1 MPPPAP
7 SWGRTCPTATLPAAD
22 IWLTLSELSTWPRER
37 LRLSQRLSL
46 RLTPLCSTGPTDSRE
61 CTTPPSTTTSTPLP
75 TPATPIASTSLLT
88 TTSAT
93 GSPSMERERLRLSPS
108 STDSTASSTTPTTP
122 PTTPTL
128 LPTPPTPSA
137 PTGTSSSLLPT
148 TEGMELSTTTEL
160 LSPLTSQPATQQD

>member
-7 SWGRTCPTATLPAAD
+7 SWGRTCPTAMLPAAD
-22 IWLTLSELSTWPRER
+22 IWLTLSEPSTWPRER
-37 LRLSQRLSL
+37 LRPSQRLSL
-46 RLTPLCSTGPTDSRE
+46 RLTPLCSTGPTASRE

-75 TPATPIASTSLLT
+75 TPATGSPSTSLLT

-93 GSPSMERERLRLSPS
+93 GSPSMARERLRLSPS
-108 STDSTASSTTPTTP
+108 STDSRASSTTPTTT
-122 PTTPTL
+122 PTPPTL

-148 TEGMELSTTTEL
+148 TEDMELSTTTEL
-160 LSPLTSQPATQQD
+160 LSPLASQPATQQD

>member
-22 IWLTLSELSTWPRER
+22 IWLTLSEPSTWSRER
-37 LRLSQRLSL
+37 LRPSQRLSL
-46 RLTPLCSTGPTDSRE
+46 RLTPLCSTGPTASRE
-61 CTTPPSTTTSTPLP
+61 CTTPPSTTTVTPLP
-75 TPATPIASTSLLT
+75 TPATPGTTTSLLT

-93 GSPSMERERLRLSPS
+93 GSPSMERGRLRLSPS

-148 TEGMELSTTTEL
+148 TEDMELSTTTEL